1 MYKNYSQDELDAQY
15 NNRQRVP
22 EHEVIMGELFQKG
35 KDFSFAR
42 APHLDLPFGKHEDE
56 LLDIYLPAENST
68 NAPVMVYIHGGFWT
82 SRHKD
87 DFRFL
92 AASWTQKGYVVVVVN
107 YSLIP
112 QITLAGIVDQCVRSL
127 IWVRENILD
136 FGGDPDKIRLV
147 GHSAGG
153 HLAAMLLCEPRLGDN
168 AVEAALLISGLYDL
182 KPIKLSYMNEILQL
196 NEEDLSKRSPEFLV
210 PKSVKKLMIVVGG
223 AESDEFIDQSQSLA
237 KSWDVSSKG
246 WKYLVLKDLNHFT
259 ILESLENHLGLLH
272 QEWQSYLDG

>member
-92 AASWTQKGYVVVVVN
+92 ASSWTQKGYVVVVVN

-153 HLAAMLLCEPRLGDN
+153 ILLLCYCANHAWGT
-168 AVEAALLISGLYDL
+168 
-182 KPIKLSYMNEILQL
+182 M
-196 NEEDLSKRSPEFLV
+196 LSKQLC
-210 PKSVKKLMIVVGG
+210 
-223 AESDEFIDQSQSLA
+223 
-237 KSWDVSSKG
+237 
-246 WKYLVLKDLNHFT
+246 
-259 ILESLENHLGLLH
+259 
-272 QEWQSYLDG
+272 

>member
-92 AASWTQKGYVVVVVN
+92 AASWIQKGYVVVVVN

-182 KPIKLSYMNEILQL
+182 KPIELSYMNEILQL
-196 NEEDLSKRSPEFLV
+196 NEEDLSKRSPEYFV

-237 KSWDVSSKG
+237 KTWDVLSKG

-259 ILESLENHLGLLH
+259 ILESLENHQGSLH
-272 QEWQSYLDG
+272 QEWQSYLDA

>member
-56 LLDIYLPAENST
+56 LLDIYLPAENNT

-196 NEEDLSKRSPEFLV
+196 NEEDLSKRSPEYLV

-237 KSWDVSSKG
+237 KTWDVLSKG

-259 ILESLENHLGLLH
+259 ILESLENHQGSLH
-272 QEWQSYLDG
+272 QEWQSYLDA

>member
-56 LLDIYLPAENST
+56 LLDIYLPAEDST

-153 HLAAMLLCEPRLGDN
+153 HLAAMLLCEPRLGDH

-196 NEEDLSKRSPEFLV
+196 NEEDLSKRSPEHLV

-237 KSWDVSSKG
+237 KTWDVSSKG

-259 ILESLENHLGLLH
+259 ILESLENHQGSLH
-272 QEWQSYLDG
+272 QEWQSYLDA